1 MTIFRPVIYVPIFR
15 PILKQQSAFRHWCF
29 RVLHMSFEFTTK
41 TALFSILQ
49 SCLIVITMTQ
59 TVNIEGA
66 IKGYHHFRI
75 RPHPDIG
82 LLVQPENGNRFDSF
96 AIKVMM
102 PPLTEIPRNLHD
114 IVTREQDRRHPTPQ
128 TDREIAGIHIHRDQP
143 GFTMIYHAH
152 MIYT

>member
-1 MTIFRPVIYVPIFR
+1 MTSFRPLIYVPIFR
-15 PILKQQSAFRHWCF
+15 PILKQQSVFTHWCF
-29 RVLHMSFEFTTK
+29 RVLHVSFEFTTK
-41 TALFSILQ
+41 TALFSIHQ
-49 SCLIVITMTQ
+49 NCLIVITMTQ
-59 TVNIEGA
+59 TVKIEWV

-82 LLVQPENGNRFDSF
+82 LLVQPENGNRFDLF

-114 IVTREQDRRHPTPQ
+114 IVTREQERRHPTP
-128 TDREIAGIHIHRDQP
+128 RNRRYIHRDQP
-143 GFTMIYHAH
+143 GFTMIYNAH